1 MKLHLSTE
9 NKMLGGV
16 CGGIAETTGMDP
28 SIVRIIFV
36 VLIFFFHIP
45 LLVIYI
51 ILWALLPK
59 GIR

>member
-1 MKLHLSTE
+1 
-9 NKMLGGV
+9 MLGGV
-16 CGGIAETTGMDP
+16 CGGIAETTGIDP